1 MIQAVSLDTKRLTKA
16 QVRRISYF
24 KVVCRSRRRES
35 CQEAQRTRRV
45 KEGGQ
50 ESIQVLGPRGQIS
63 ARHACCSLSPVSL
76 GPSTMSAQQ
85 PSLATTIDVLRGLL
99 PESLIKPKVGIVC
112 GSGLSTLASSLKD
125 TVLIDYDIL
134 PGFGRS
140 TGTNVL

>member
-1 MIQAVSLDTKRLTKA
+1 
-16 QVRRISYF
+16 
-24 KVVCRSRRRES
+24 
-35 CQEAQRTRRV
+35 
-45 KEGGQ
+45 
-50 ESIQVLGPRGQIS
+50 
-63 ARHACCSLSPVSL
+63 
-76 GPSTMSAQQ
+76 MSAQQ